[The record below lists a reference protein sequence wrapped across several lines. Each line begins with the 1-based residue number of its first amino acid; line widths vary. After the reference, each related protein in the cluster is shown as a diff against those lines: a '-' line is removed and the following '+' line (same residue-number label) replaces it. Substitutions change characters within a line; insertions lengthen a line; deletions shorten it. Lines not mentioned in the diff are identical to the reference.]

1 MSALHSLNEDQ
12 IHDIITQ
19 SDNYSREYF
28 IWQMDEANSNL
39 SMEDFFN
46 DDIFSDLDERVV
58 ALMQHTG
65 DYYSDCES
73 AIYRDD
79 YLVLTDNEADIRAQE
94 LAEDYAS
101 DAKYEIPEHL
111 RYYFDEYRYIED
123 QLSDGRG
130 ILLAHA
136 NGEEYEEKVN
146 ETVYFIYKR

>member
-1 MSALHSLNEDQ
+1 MSALHNLNEDQ

-46 DDIFSDLDERVV
+46 DEIFSVLDECVV

-73 AIYRDD
+73 AIDRED
-79 YLVLTDNEADIRAQE
+79 YLVLTDNEADISAQQ
-94 LAEDYAS
+94 LAGEYAS
-101 DAKYEIPEHL
+101 EAKYEMPEHL
-111 RYYFDEYRYIED
+111 RYYFDEDKYAQD
-123 QLSDGRG
+123 LLDDSRG
-130 ILLAHA
+130 LLLAYA
-136 NGEEYEEKVN
+136 DGEEHEEKVN
-146 ETVYFIYKR
+146 GTIYFIYRR